1 MITKKPEIDGSF
13 RPGTVPSRRPAS
25 QEVASRAAGGNGSA
39 SVVGA
44 DLVITGNLECSG
56 ELQIEGEVQG
66 DIHAQRVV
74 IGEHAHVIGALIAE
88 EVVVRGKVQGSIR
101 GNAVSL
107 QASSRVEGDLF
118 HKALIIEQGAFFE
131 GKSRRSD
138 DPMTVQRSNSVPPP
152 AS

>member
-1 MITKKPEIDGSF
+1 MITTKPEIEGSF

-44 DLVITGNLECSG
+44 DLVIIGNLECRG

-74 IGEHAHVIGALIAE
+74 IGEHAHVIGA
-88 EVVVRGKVQGSIR
+88 
-101 GNAVSL
+101 
-107 QASSRVEGDLF
+107 
-118 HKALIIEQGAFFE
+118 
-131 GKSRRSD
+131 
-138 DPMTVQRSNSVPPP
+138 
-152 AS
+152 